1 MHCVAWVSLKVF
13 ARWHHIIH
21 LLSCVICYLAT
32 ILYEIPTKQAIFIVS
47 SLNVR
52 WRWWGKTPSHLFC
65 QLCLSSVT
73 NRFNLPTFFLSAKQC
88 LQKNFVQCRYQQWCC
103 LCSSHPKFCPLS
115 LGVLPRHE
123 KEGGMMSKFFYFF
136 NNCLMYQTI
145 FVYNWRSIMHC
156 FIAMFAYTIIRI

>member
-1 MHCVAWVSLKVF
+1 MMHCVAWVSVKVF

-32 ILYEIPTKQAIFIVS
+32 ILYDIPTKHAIFIVS

-65 QLCLSSVT
+65 QLCLFGVT
-73 NRFNLPTFFLSAKQC
+73 NRFNLPTFLLLAD
-88 LQKNFVQCRYQQWCC
+88 QQWCF
-103 LCSSHPKFCPLS
+103 LSSSHPKFCPLSLS

-156 FIAMFAYTIIRI
+156 SIAMFAYTIIRI